1 MVKKWSV
8 TLHKKMR
15 FSIKDFF
22 SKCDAKISKNSWKC
36 RVFFCFFLS
45 GICKARKKKSENNL
59 KKRKKN
65 TTVFWTSNNDNL
77 KDILLKQ
84 SDIWKSRYAAS
95 SWNYWSLYYHR
106 ICFKKE
112 KNEKVIESISVFV
125 TLSTYTTSRHK
136 YLKSCTQEDR

>member
-1 MVKKWSV
+1 MSHYTKRWGFPLRISSVNV
-8 TLHKKMR
+8 TLKYQR
-15 FSIKDFF
+15 IVENAGFF
-22 SKCDAKISKNSWKC
+22 SVSFSVESI
-36 RVFFCFFLS
+36 RQE
-45 GICKARKKKSENNL
+45 KKKSENNL

-84 SDIWKSRYAAS
+84 SDIWKSRYTAS

-106 ICFKKE
+106 SCFKKE

-136 YLKSCTQEDR
+136 YLKSCTHEDR